1 MGGGKEDVAQSTG
14 LLRSSEVVVVILS
27 ALMVLSL
34 LDSRR
39 AHRTGHRH
47 TASKYRHPDLGTVFS
62 RYGRVYCST
71 RFPPAG

>member
-1 MGGGKEDVAQSTG
+1 MWRRNRAQSAG

-39 AHRTGHRH
+39 AHRIGQAH
-47 TASKYRHPDLGTVFS
+47 GQQV
-62 RYGRVYCST
+62 
-71 RFPPAG
+71 